1 MKTLGQGRQQ
11 RIARQT
17 AEPTQGAG
25 TLMRTAP
32 KRTPAVT
39 MHRIRHVRHQ
49 QGLTIHGVA
58 RKLKANVEALRQQ
71 EEETADIRLS
81 DLYRW
86 QEALDV
92 PVADLLV
99 DGNESL
105 SAPVLKRAQLLK
117 LMKTAVALQELCQKP
132 QTRRMADTLIQQLVE
147 IMPEL
152 EGVSPWHSVGKRR
165 SLDDYGRI
173 VYEQMP
179 AWITEIAMMG

>member
-1 MKTLGQGRQQ
+1 MKTLGQERQR

-17 AEPTQGAG
+17 A
-25 TLMRTAP
+25 TAP
-32 KRTPAVT
+32 VKKRTGGVT

-58 RKLKANVEALRQQ
+58 RKLKTSVDVLRQQ
-71 EEETADIRLS
+71 EEETADLRLS

-92 PVADLLV
+92 PVGDLLV
-99 DGNESL
+99 EGNEPL
-105 SAPVLKRAQLLK
+105 SAPVLKRARLLK
-117 LMKTAVALQELCQKP
+117 LMKTAAAIQEQCQKP
-132 QTRRMADTLIQQLVE
+132 QTRRMANTLIEQLVE

-152 EGVSPWHSVGKRR
+152 EGVAPWHSVGKRR

-179 AWITEIAMMG
+179 SCIS

>member
-1 MKTLGQGRQQ
+1 
-11 RIARQT
+11 
-17 AEPTQGAG
+17 
-25 TLMRTAP
+25 
-32 KRTPAVT
+32 

>member
-1 MKTLGQGRQQ
+1 MKTLSQSRQ
-11 RIARQT
+11 RRLARKTAAPPEQDQT
-17 AEPTQGAG
+17 KPTKA
-25 TLMRTAP
+25 T
-32 KRTPAVT
+32 KRSQAAT

-58 RKLKANVEALRQQ
+58 RKLKTNVDVLRQQ
-71 EEETADIRLS
+71 EEETADLRLS

-99 DGNESL
+99 DGNEPL
-105 SAPVLKRAQLLK
+105 SAPVLKRARLLK
-117 LMKTAVALQELCQKP
+117 LMKTAAAIQEQCQKP

-152 EGVSPWHSVGKRR
+152 EGVSPWHTVGKRR

-179 AWITEIAMMG
+179 SWITEIALTS